1 MSEQSLLTEPPV
13 KRGVQFSWD
22 INLGHLLIVAGM
34 MASVFLAYTDL
45 RSTGAVHEVRIS
57 AVERKQADDAL
68 QLRDLMRE
76 IRERLDKIQG
86 SLAEKQDRP
95 R

>member
-1 MSEQSLLTEPPV
+1 MSEHHSLDEPR
-13 KRGVQFSWD
+13 RGIRFAWD
-22 INLGHLLIVAGM
+22 LNLGHLLIVAGM
-34 MASVFLAYTDL
+34 IGSVFLAYTDL
-45 RSTGAVHEVRIS
+45 RSTEAVHEVRIS
-57 AVERKQADDAL
+57 ALERSQIDNAL

-86 SLAEKQDRP
+86 TLGDKQDRP